1 MSEDNLPESLQES
14 VLAAL
19 IFNEKAGAVISG
31 QVLPKHFD
39 ENYREISERILAYR
53 RKYGRPPGQ
62 AHLDDLFSKALAG
75 GRDSRLRRT
84 LFSLS
89 SIAEGL
95 NGDYLISR
103 TQDFVR
109 EQTLKAALI
118 EANSRYEQG
127 GDDVATEVEAVLSK
141 ALRFR
146 AQTMDA
152 GVFLND
158 TTRSLGFLD
167 HAEDGISLGIKD
179 LDRAGVQ
186 LRPGEYILMIAPK
199 GCLVGSTLVDC
210 PRDLSTNPHGIPIKD
225 LLGKQFYTYSWDFA
239 QNKPCVSRVLDVWSS
254 GRKPVYRVKL
264 TAKLREKVGR
274 KSGGSGRAKYLPP
287 LEIVGTFDHPVLL
300 SDGTWRKLGELQPKD
315 SLMSLYRSVESSGG
329 GYCNLRWTGGN
340 KSVREHQ
347 FVCTGVWGAPPAS
360 GEVFHAHHKNENS
373 YDNTPSNVEWKLG
386 TKHAADHPAE
396 ANRQGRTGWRVSG
409 VHPKGM
415 RGKRHSEEVIERIRQ
430 SSIKAAALREKDS
443 AGRFVKSPN
452 HTVVSVEYVGVEETY
467 DMEVEGVHNFVA
479 NGVFVHNSGKSWSC
493 THVGVEALLQQ
504 QKVLHISLE
513 MPEDR
518 VTGRYYQ
525 RLFGGAMK
533 PDKFNKTVLEFDKL
547 GRLSGF
553 KTRQASPRMDFSTTS
568 AKKDLRQRLKPW
580 GTRLGKLVVKHFPS
594 GSLTMQQLEGYIDYL
609 EMQHKF
615 VPRVLIIDYPDLMAQ
630 DSKDLRISL
639 GRTFVNLRGLL
650 DTRKMAG
657 YFPTQG
663 TRGTIKAS
671 KVKSGDVSEDISKV
685 FTADNVLTY
694 SQTAAEERLGLGRVS
709 IAHARYGATGNTI
722 ILTQSYATGQYV
734 LQSALMQQAYW
745 EKLEELSDEG
755 EVSDR

>member
-1 MSEDNLPESLQES
+1 MSEDSLPESLQES

-19 IFNEKAGAVISG
+19 IFDDKAGAVISG

-39 ENYREISERILAYR
+39 ENYREIAERILAYR
-53 RKYGRPPGQ
+53 RKYGRPPGH

-95 NGDYLISR
+95 NSDYLISH

-127 GDDVATEVEAVLSK
+127 GEDVAGEVEAILSK

-146 AQTMDA
+146 TQTMDA

-158 TTRSLGFLD
+158 TSRSLGFLD

-179 LDRAGVQ
+179 LDRSGVQ
-186 LRPGEYILMIAPK
+186 LRPGEYILLIGPK
-199 GCLVGSTLVDC
+199 G
-210 PRDLSTNPHGIPIKD
+210 
-225 LLGKQFYTYSWDFA
+225 
-239 QNKPCVSRVLDVWSS
+239 
-254 GRKPVYRVKL
+254 
-264 TAKLREKVGR
+264 
-274 KSGGSGRAKYLPP
+274 
-287 LEIVGTFDHPVLL
+287 
-300 SDGTWRKLGELQPKD
+300 
-315 SLMSLYRSVESSGG
+315 
-329 GYCNLRWTGGN
+329 
-340 KSVREHQ
+340 
-347 FVCTGVWGAPPAS
+347 
-360 GEVFHAHHKNENS
+360 
-373 YDNTPSNVEWKLG
+373 
-386 TKHAADHPAE
+386 
-396 ANRQGRTGWRVSG
+396 
-409 VHPKGM
+409 
-415 RGKRHSEEVIERIRQ
+415 
-430 SSIKAAALREKDS
+430 
-443 AGRFVKSPN
+443 
-452 HTVVSVEYVGVEETY
+452 
-467 DMEVEGVHNFVA
+467 
-479 NGVFVHNSGKSWSC
+479 SGKSWSC

-553 KTRQASPRMDFSTTS
+553 KTRQASPKMDFSSAS
-568 AKKDLRQRLKPW
+568 AKKDLRKRLKPW
-580 GTRLGKLVVKHFPS
+580 GTRLGKLVIKHFPS
-594 GSLTMQQLEGYIDYL
+594 GSLTMPQLEGYIDYL

-615 VPRVLIIDYPDLMAQ
+615 VPTVLIIDYPDLMAQ
-630 DSKDLRISL
+630 DTKDLRISL
-639 GRTFVNLRGLL
+639 GRTFVQLRGLL
-650 DTRKMAG
+650 STRKMAG

-663 TRGTIKAS
+663 TRGTIKAA

-694 SQTAAEERLGLGRVS
+694 SQTVAEERLGLGRLS

-722 ILTQSYATGQYV
+722 IITQSYATGQYV
-734 LQSALMQQAYW
+734 LQSALMQQVYW
-745 EKLEELSDEG
+745 EKMEELSDDG
-755 EVSDR
+755 EVSER